1 MYVSI
6 DIQSVFNIPNLK
18 LSDLNQQSWSEKGV
32 TKSVRPL
39 LWPMDDKSIN
49 ISESA
54 LSNDHRYQSERKEF
68 IIIPEVVAKFVHI
81 HYNKALQVYK
91 KNVMC
96 Q

>member
-1 MYVSI
+1 
-6 DIQSVFNIPNLK
+6 
-18 LSDLNQQSWSEKGV
+18 
-32 TKSVRPL
+32 
-39 LWPMDDKSIN
+39 MDDKSII

-54 LSNDHRYQSERKEF
+54 LSSDLRYRSERKES